1 MNYINYYRLKYS
13 ILTFL
18 LCLVTQFC
26 ASQNN
31 SKQMNASKE
40 FIDAII
46 DNEPPFNV
54 IINEYLEVKDTSKQ
68 NLEFIELQL
77 SSLKELFRSKRI
89 QKNEL
94 KYLLY
99 SSVVFPELII
109 PDDNHS
115 IIILVTH
122 NSEVLIPILF
132 DNNKIVAF
140 NTMNKGLKR
149 VFIKI

>member
-1 MNYINYYRLKYS
+1 
-13 ILTFL
+13 
-18 LCLVTQFC
+18 
-26 ASQNN
+26 
-31 SKQMNASKE
+31 MNASKE